1 MGSRRVL
8 VLVAALN
15 EEEGIGYT
23 LAELRKV
30 LDPPAFLVIDGNST
44 DRTVEIAKNFGAEVL
59 IQKGKGKG
67 NAIAQAIMHVN
78 SGFEYAVFIDADFTY
93 PSGYLPEMIRILE
106 ENPSVG
112 MVCGNRFGDE
122 LNLGK
127 LHDILYFGNRLLA
140 FAHNFLNGVELDD
153 PLTGLR
159 VVRWE
164 ILRGWKPKSRGFDIE
179 VELNHQVER
188 KGYTIME
195 MPIEY
200 RPRLGEKKL
209 KLRHGFIILK
219 RILAES
225 LS

>member
-1 MGSRRVL
+1 VDYPRVL
-8 VLVAALN
+8 VLIAALN
-15 EEEGIGYT
+15 EEEGIGQT
-23 LAELRKV
+23 LSELKKT
-30 LDPPAFLVIDGNST
+30 LDKPALLVVDGNST
-44 DRTVEIAKNFGAEVL
+44 DKTVEIARVMGAEVL
-59 IQKGKGKG
+59 VQRGRGKG
-67 NAIAQAIMHVN
+67 NAIGQAIMHVN
-78 SGFEYAVFIDADFTY
+78 DGVKYVAFIDADFTY
-93 PSGYLPEMIRILE
+93 PSGYLPEMVRILE

-112 MVCGNRFGDE
+112 MVCGNRFKDE

-140 FAHNFLNGVELDD
+140 FAHNFMNGVELDD

-188 KGYTIME
+188 KGYGIVE

>member
-188 KGYTIME
+188 KGFTIVE